1 MSLVINANYALIGM
15 SLAVTLWCCGVVI
28 YAVWTTDRSLRL
40 SLARLTEAFGVQLIE
55 SGKRMRQNQ
64 KS

>member
-1 MSLVINANYALIGM
+1 M
-15 SLAVTLWCCGVVI
+15 SLAVMLWCCGVVF